1 MSSEHLQAEAI
12 ADNLDAAVESALAQL
27 NSTRA
32 EAEIEVLQS
41 PSHGLLGVFGKRP
54 ARVVVRLHD
63 RAAIAR
69 QVTVRL
75 LHLCGHEADVRLA
88 EATKRIDLCLT
99 SSDPSRLIGRHGQT
113 LDALQT
119 LVSSMTDRVT
129 TDRTPILLD
138 VDGYRE
144 RRQDF
149 LQQLAHRLARKARQ
163 TGKPASSPVL
173 NHNERR
179 ILHGL
184 IKQEPGLASHS
195 RDHERGRRVV
205 VLLSQA

>member
-12 ADNLDAAVESALAQL
+12 ADNLDAAVECALAQL

-32 EAEIEVLQS
+32 EAEIEVLQG
-41 PSHGLLGVFGKRP
+41 PSHGLFGKRP

-69 QVTVRL
+69 QITVRL

-113 LDALQT
+113 LGALQT

-149 LQQLAHRLARKARQ
+149 LQQLARRLARKARQ